1 MTSTKNVIGLTVQIV
16 GAAIIIINFFRAI
29 TSVYFAGGAVAFE
42 IFLQGLIFGVLIV
55 GFGEVINLL
64 QGLFNQREPEDS
76 PVHQKQSDSTLHSVS
91 LRLNQSLVSSNTI
104 RQIKALYA
112 MENIEVE
119 NVEATPYD
127 GFVFVYA
134 QGKRD
139 IVDLN
144 GFQPEILTAKEIE
157 GHPVLK
163 DLTEENPS

>member
-1 MTSTKNVIGLTVQIV
+1 MTSKKNVIGLTVQIV

-29 TSVYFAGGAVAFE
+29 SSVDFAGVAAAFE
-42 IFLQGLIFGVLIV
+42 IFLQGLIFGVLFL
-55 GFGEVINLL
+55 GFGEVINLM

-76 PVHQKQSDSTLHSVS
+76 PVHQKQSDTMLKSTS
-91 LRLNQSLVSSNTI
+91 LRPNQSPVSSNAL

-112 MENIEVE
+112 MKNLEVE
-119 NVEATPYD
+119 NVEATPYE
-127 GFVFVYA
+127 GFVFVYV

-163 DLTEENPS
+163 NLTEENLS